1 MAAMTNKVKPASPPT
16 GSDGLETTL
25 VTLKTALSW
34 AWLLGFHHKSG
45 QWSDDGPG
53 VPEEGLP
60 EGYNFFREMNRA
72 LQDGT
77 RTGCIHKAKKEILML
92 EKQRVAANCK
102 VTDTKK
108 KPFKVK
114 DTHKKPNVSQKKT
127 KKKG

>member
-1 MAAMTNKVKPASPPT
+1 MAAMTNKVKPASPPN

-34 AWLLGFHHKSG
+34 AWLLGFRHKSG

-77 RTGCIHKAKKEILML
+77 RVGGIHKAQEILML
-92 EKQRVAANCK
+92 EKQRVAAK
-102 VTDTKK
+102 S
-108 KPFKVK
+108 KVK
-114 DTHKKPNVSQKKT
+114 DTKKKPNVSQKKT